1 MKRRI
6 VVHCM
11 PSAFNKA
18 RDGAMGATV
27 ACRQV
32 LSRFAFHDSDLLVGE
47 VVEAVDDP
55 VDEIVGE
62 GNLPLDGGALVASR
76 HERLQVGARVEA
88 GHAGGAE
95 LLLRGARV

>member
-1 MKRRI
+1 
-6 VVHCM
+6 
-11 PSAFNKA
+11 
-18 RDGAMGATV
+18 MGATV
-27 ACRQV
+27 ACWQV

-47 VVEAVDDP
+47 VVEEAVDDP

-88 GHAGGAE
+88 RHAGGAE

>member
-1 MKRRI
+1 
-6 VVHCM
+6 
-11 PSAFNKA
+11 
-18 RDGAMGATV
+18 MGTTV

-47 VVEAVDDP
+47 VVETVDDP

-62 GNLPLDGGALVASR
+62 GNLPLGGGALVAS
-76 HERLQVGARVEA
+76 ERLQVGARVEV

-95 LLLRGARV
+95 LLLRGAHV